1 MINLEEE
8 LKMEEDINNL
18 EKTIR
23 KYGFMSI
30 KENKTLEKLY
40 EKIKESDLTELFY
53 DNNKFKN
60 CFFRGRLFNK
70 EEKETIIKKEG
81 NEFNQYLSFVQP
93 PLKVKLSIARF
104 NHINNSYF
112 YLSNSKYAP
121 YFELEKFK
129 QENKEKELFV
139 QAYEIKNKNL
149 NLLNTNKIDNFIRTK
164 LGLPT
169 NTFDI
174 KNRSILSDNYNV
186 SNFFIDL
193 FKLNK
198 NTIFNGVFYNN
209 KKSFNIFLKEKN
221 KFILETNVINNI
233 LLYENITFFSD
244 YWSYETIKLEDLYE
258 IENNTVKDE
267 NKIKEFKDSGIIELT
282 EKTKENCLE
291 ASTYFE
297 PVGQPKKINVE
308 NIIIDTFNSI
318 VLRKQ
323 IKYDILNKPLLEC
336 FINCDFK
343 KLITSG
349 KMKINDFFKTKL
361 KSPKLE
367 FLKPDDILLSFDMT
381 IDYKSYEIPFK
392 FENNQIYFEN
402 EIEGKETLLK
412 YTMDIFKY
420 FFGIYYKLE
429 LNSEEILLTKV

>member
-1 MINLEEE
+1 MANLEEQA
-8 LKMEEDINNL
+8 KMEEDIDNL
-18 EKTIR
+18 EKIIR
-23 KYGFMSI
+23 KYGFMAV

-40 EKIKESDLTELFY
+40 EEVKKSDLTELFY
-53 DNNKFKN
+53 DNDKIKK
-60 CFFRGRLFNK
+60 CLFRGRLFK
-70 EEKETIIKKEG
+70 KGEKETIIKKEG

-93 PLKVKLSIARF
+93 PLKIKLSIARF

-139 QAYEIKNKNL
+139 QTYEIKNKNL

-174 KNRSILSDNYNV
+174 KNKSILSDNYNV

-198 NTIFNGVFYNN
+198 NTSFNGVFYNN
-209 KKSFNIFLKEKN
+209 KKSFNIFLKGKN

-258 IENNTVKDE
+258 IENNTIKNEDE
-267 NKIKEFKDSGIIELT
+267 IKKFKDSGIIGLT

-291 ASTYFE
+291 ANNYFE
-297 PVGQPKKINVE
+297 PIGQPEKIDVE
-308 NIIIDTFNSI
+308 NIIIDIFNSI
-318 VLRKQ
+318 TLRKQ
-323 IKYDILNKPLLEC
+323 IKYDVLNKPLLEC
-336 FINCDFK
+336 YINCNFE
-343 KLITSG
+343 KLITSK
-349 KMKINDFFKTKL
+349 KMKINDFFKIKL
-361 KSPKLE
+361 KSPELE
-367 FLKPDDILLSFDMT
+367 FSNPEDILLSFDMT
-381 IDYKSYEIPFK
+381 IDYKLYEILFK

-429 LNSEEILLTKV
+429 LNSEEISLTKL